1 MAKPQRNFSAA
12 ALSLIGII
20 VVIPTVP
27 VLIVIGIAL
36 ISVIIK
42 IIPICMIVGIMLV
55 GIIIELL
62 LRVGMTR
69 YTMSLTH
76 KLPPIQADIYR
87 IHPTCPLLFLPE
99 IAVHLLS
106 KLRICRP
113 FPGWLFCCIL

>member
-1 MAKPQRNFSAA
+1 MTKPQRNFSAA

-27 VLIVIGIAL
+27 VLIVVGIAL

-42 IIPICMIVGIMLV
+42 IIKICLIVGIMLV

-69 YTMSLTH
+69 YAMYFTH
-76 KLPPIQADIYR
+76 KLPPI
-87 IHPTCPLLFLPE
+87 
-99 IAVHLLS
+99 
-106 KLRICRP
+106 
-113 FPGWLFCCIL
+113 ILN

>member
-1 MAKPQRNFSAA
+1 MTKPQRNFSAA

-42 IIPICMIVGIMLV
+42 IIPICMIVGVMLV

-62 LRVGMTR
+62 LRVSITR
-69 YTMSLTH
+69 YAMSFTH
-76 KLPPIQADIYR
+76 KLPPI
-87 IHPTCPLLFLPE
+87 
-99 IAVHLLS
+99 
-106 KLRICRP
+106 
-113 FPGWLFCCIL
+113 ILN

>member
-42 IIPICMIVGIMLV
+42 IIPICMIVGVMLV

-62 LRVGMTR
+62 LRVGMPR
-69 YTMSLTH
+69 YAMSLTH
-76 KLPPIQADIYR
+76 
-87 IHPTCPLLFLPE
+87 T
-99 IAVHLLS
+99 LS
-106 KLRICRP
+106 P
-113 FPGWLFCCIL
+113 FSLKYSDWGVFTNLSL